1 MRGFIHTL
9 LNRFLTIFIA
19 LGLFVVI
26 HVHAQSSVP
35 NVSQPFPNATITVV
49 VPFAAGSGTDAVARV
64 VTTKMSSILGQPVII
79 ENRPGASAQI
89 GAQQVAAAKPDGYTL
104 LMTTNTSHSA
114 NPWLFQNLK
123 YDPIKDF
130 TPIARV
136 GELPFVLCV
145 NNDLPVKSVQELIDY
160 AKANPGKLAYGTPN
174 STSLVTTETIMHM
187 AKINLIQ
194 IPYKSSPQALTDLI
208 GNQIQVYV
216 ADNGSGMSIIKSGK
230 VRPIGLTG
238 NRPYE
243 QLPNVPPI
251 AQTLAG
257 FDLVSWNGVFG
268 PANLPKPIVE
278 KIDSAILLA
287 LKDKEVQAKLSQLGF
302 VVWPSKNPLDFS
314 QYVNEQMAYW
324 GKLITQSAIKSEI
337 N

>member
-1 MRGFIHTL
+1 MNKL
-9 LNRFLTIFIA
+9 LKLVA
-19 LGLFVVI
+19 VVLASSSL
-26 HVHAQSSVP
+26 HCVAQTYPSS
-35 NVSQPFPNATITVV
+35 NINLV
-49 VPFAAGSGTDAVARV
+49 VPFAPGSGTDAVARIMA
-64 VTTKMSSILGQPVII
+64 TKIGSILGQPVIVD
-79 ENRPGASAQI
+79 NKPGASAQI
-89 GAQQVAAAKPDGYTL
+89 GAQLVASAKPDGYTL

-145 NNDLPVKSVQELIDY
+145 NTDLPVKTVQELIDY
-160 AKANPGKLAYGTPN
+160 AKANPGKLSYGTPN
-174 STSLVTTETIMHM
+174 STSLVTTETIMFLS
-187 AKINLIQ
+187 KIGMTQ

-216 ADNGSGMSIIKSGK
+216 ADTGSGMAMIKAGK
-230 VRPIGLTG
+230 VRAIGLTG
-238 NRPYE
+238 NRPYA

-251 AQTLAG
+251 AKTIQG

-268 PANLPKPIVE
+268 PANLPKPIVD
-278 KIDSAILLA
+278 IVNAAIQEA
-287 LKDKEVQAKLSQLGF
+287 LKDKDVQTKLAQLGF
-302 VVWPSKNPLDFS
+302 VIWPSKNPQDFA
-314 QYVNEQMAYW
+314 QYVSDQMAYW
-324 GKLITQSAIKSEI
+324 GKLIIQSGIKSEI

>member
-1 MRGFIHTL
+1 MNL
-9 LNRFLTIFIA
+9 LHKLFA
-19 LGLFVVI
+19 LALFMSALNCF
-26 HVHAQSSVP
+26 AQGYPSS
-35 NVSQPFPNATITVV
+35 NITMV
-49 VPFAAGSGTDAVARV
+49 VPFAAGSGTDGVARV
-64 VTTKMSSILGQPVII
+64 MATKMSSILGQPVII
-79 ENRPGASAQI
+79 DNKPGASAQI
-89 GAQQVAAAKPDGYTL
+89 GAQLVASAKPDGYTL

-145 NNDLPVKSVQELIDY
+145 NNDLPVKTVQELIDY
-160 AKANPGKLAYGTPN
+160 AKANPGKLSYGTPN
-174 STSLVTTETIMHM
+174 STSLVTTETIMHL
-187 AKINLIQ
+187 AKISMTQ

-216 ADNGSGMSIIKSGK
+216 ADTGSGMAMIKAGK
-230 VRPIGLTG
+230 VRAIGLTG
-238 NRPYE
+238 NRPYA

-251 AQTLAG
+251 AKTIPS

-268 PANLPKPIVE
+268 PANLPKPTVD
-278 KIDSAILLA
+278 KINAAIQEA
-287 LKDKEVQAKLSQLGF
+287 AKDKEVQVKLAQLGF
-302 VVWPSKNPLDFS
+302 VIWPSKNPQDFA
-314 QYVNEQMAYW
+314 QYVSDQMAYW
-324 GKLITQSAIKSEI
+324 GKLIIQSGIKSEL

>member
-1 MRGFIHTL
+1 MKTL
-9 LNRFLTIFIA
+9 HKICA
-19 LGLFVVI
+19 LVFAATSL
-26 HVHAQSSVP
+26 HCASQSYPSS
-35 NVSQPFPNATITVV
+35 NITMV
-49 VPFAAGSGTDAVARV
+49 VPFAAGSGTDGVARV
-64 VTTKMSSILGQPVII
+64 MATKMSSILGQPVII
-79 ENRPGASAQI
+79 DNKPGASAQI
-89 GAQQVAAAKPDGYTL
+89 GAQLVASAKPDGYTL

-145 NNDLPVKSVQELIDY
+145 NNDLPVKTVQELIDY
-160 AKANPGKLAYGTPN
+160 AKAIPGKLSYGTPN
-174 STSLVTTETIMHM
+174 STSLVTTETIMHLT
-187 AKINLIQ
+187 KISLTQ

-216 ADNGSGMSIIKSGK
+216 ADTGSGMAMIKAGK
-230 VRPIGLTG
+230 VRAIGLTG
-238 NRPYE
+238 NRPYA

-251 AQTLAG
+251 AKTVPG

-268 PANLPKPIVE
+268 PANLPKPIVD
-278 KIDSAILLA
+278 KINAAIQEA
-287 LKDKEVQAKLSQLGF
+287 TKDKEVQAKLAQLGF
-302 VVWPSKNPLDFS
+302 VIWPSKNPQDFA
-314 QYVNEQMAYW
+314 QYVSDQMAYW
-324 GKLITQSAIKSEI
+324 GKLIIQSGIKSEL

>member
-1 MRGFIHTL
+1 MNKLI
-9 LNRFLTIFIA
+9 TIFA
-19 LGLFVVI
+19 LLISTVFQDAL
-26 HVHAQSSVP
+26 AQTYP
-35 NVSQPFPNATITVV
+35 NSPITVV
-49 VPFAAGSGTDAVARV
+49 VPFAAGSGTDSVARV
-64 VTTKMSSILGQPVII
+64 MATKMSSLLGQQVII
-79 ENRPGASAQI
+79 DNRPGASAQI
-89 GAQQVAAAKPDGYTL
+89 GAQFVASSSPDGYTL

-130 TPIARV
+130 TPVARV

-160 AKANPGKLAYGTPN
+160 AKANPTKLAYGTPN
-174 STSLVTTETIMHM
+174 STSLVTTETIMNL
-187 AKINLIQ
+187 AKINMIQ

-216 ADNGSGMSIIKSGK
+216 ADTGSGMSMIKSGK
-230 VRPIGLTG
+230 VRAIGLTG
-238 NRPYE
+238 NSSYS

-251 AQTLAG
+251 AKTLPG

-268 PANLPKPIVE
+268 PANMPKPIVD
-278 KIDSAILLA
+278 KLNSAIQEA
-287 LKDKEVQAKLSQLGF
+287 LMDRDVQSKLSQLGF
-302 VVWPSKNPLDFS
+302 VVWPSKNPKDFA
-314 QYVNEQMAYW
+314 QYVSDQMAYW
-324 GKLITQSAIKSEI
+324 GKLITQSGIKSEL

>member
-1 MRGFIHTL
+1 MNKLFKIL
-9 LNRFLTIFIA
+9 A
-19 LGLFVVI
+19 LVLAATSL
-26 HVHAQSSVP
+26 HCAAQSYPSS
-35 NVSQPFPNATITVV
+35 NINLV
-49 VPFAAGSGTDAVARV
+49 VPFAAGSGTDAVARIMA
-64 VTTKMSSILGQPVII
+64 TKMSSILGQPVIVD
-79 ENRPGASAQI
+79 NKPGASAQI
-89 GAQQVAAAKPDGYTL
+89 GAQLVASAKPDGYTL

-145 NNDLPVKSVQELIDY
+145 NNDLPVKTVQELIDY
-160 AKANPGKLAYGTPN
+160 ARANPGKLSYGTPN
-174 STSLVTTETIMHM
+174 STSLVTTETIMFLT
-187 AKINLIQ
+187 KIGMTQ

-216 ADNGSGMSIIKSGK
+216 ADTGSGMAMIKAGK
-230 VRPIGLTG
+230 VRAIGLTG
-238 NRPYE
+238 NRPYA

-251 AQTLAG
+251 AKTIQG

-268 PANLPKPIVE
+268 PANLPKPIVD
-278 KIDSAILLA
+278 KLNAAIQES
-287 LKDKEVQAKLSQLGF
+287 LKDKDVQTKLAQLGF
-302 VVWPSKNPLDFS
+302 VIWPSKNPQEFA
-314 QYVNEQMAYW
+314 QYVSDQMAYW
-324 GKLITQSAIKSEI
+324 GKLIIQSGIKSEI

>member
-1 MRGFIHTL
+1 MKSLFKL
-9 LNRFLTIFIA
+9 VATIFA
-19 LGLFVVI
+19 LMSL
-26 HVHAQSSVP
+26 HCAAQSYPS
-35 NVSQPFPNATITVV
+35 STITMV
-49 VPFAAGSGTDAVARV
+49 VPFAAGSGTDGVARV
-64 VTTKMSSILGQPVII
+64 MATKMSSILGQPVII
-79 ENRPGASAQI
+79 DNKPGASAQI
-89 GAQQVAAAKPDGYTL
+89 GAQLVASAKPDGYTL

-145 NNDLPVKSVQELIDY
+145 NNDLPVKTVQELIDY
-160 AKANPGKLAYGTPN
+160 AKANPGKLSYGTPN
-174 STSLVTTETIMHM
+174 STSLVTTETIMHLS
-187 AKINLIQ
+187 KISMTQ

-216 ADNGSGMSIIKSGK
+216 ADTGSGMAMIKAGK
-230 VRPIGLTG
+230 VRAIGLTG
-238 NRPYE
+238 NRPYA

-251 AQTLAG
+251 AKTIPG

-268 PANLPKPIVE
+268 PANLPKPIVD
-278 KIDSAILLA
+278 KINAAIQEA
-287 LKDKEVQAKLSQLGF
+287 TKDKEVQSKLSQLGF
-302 VVWPSKNPLDFS
+302 VIWPSKNPQDFS
-314 QYVNEQMAYW
+314 QYVSDQMAYW
-324 GKLITQSAIKSEI
+324 GKLIIQSGIKSEL

>member
-1 MRGFIHTL
+1 MNKLFKILAL
-9 LNRFLTIFIA
+9 LLAAISLHCA
-19 LGLFVVI
+19 
-26 HVHAQSSVP
+26 AQSYPSS
-35 NVSQPFPNATITVV
+35 NINLV
-49 VPFAAGSGTDAVARV
+49 VPFAAGSGTDAVARIMA
-64 VTTKMSSILGQPVII
+64 TKMSSILGQPVIVD
-79 ENRPGASAQI
+79 NKPGASAQI
-89 GAQQVAAAKPDGYTL
+89 GAQLVASAKPDGYTL

-145 NNDLPVKSVQELIDY
+145 NNDLPVKTIQELIDY
-160 AKANPGKLAYGTPN
+160 ARANPGKLSYGTPN
-174 STSLVTTETIMHM
+174 STSLVTTETIMFLT
-187 AKINLIQ
+187 KIGMTQ

-216 ADNGSGMSIIKSGK
+216 ADTGSGMAMIKAGK
-230 VRPIGLTG
+230 VRAIGLTG
-238 NRPYE
+238 NRPYA

-251 AQTLAG
+251 AKTIQG

-268 PANLPKPIVE
+268 PANLPKPIVD
-278 KIDSAILLA
+278 KLNAAIQES
-287 LKDKEVQAKLSQLGF
+287 LKDKDVQAKLAQLGF
-302 VVWPSKNPLDFS
+302 VIWPSKNPQDFA
-314 QYVNEQMAYW
+314 QYVSDQMAYW
-324 GKLITQSAIKSEI
+324 GKLIIQSGIKSEI

>member
-1 MRGFIHTL
+1 MNKLFKILAL
-9 LNRFLTIFIA
+9 LLAATSLHCA
-19 LGLFVVI
+19 
-26 HVHAQSSVP
+26 AQSYPSS
-35 NVSQPFPNATITVV
+35 NINLV
-49 VPFAAGSGTDAVARV
+49 VPFAAGSGTDAVARIMA
-64 VTTKMSSILGQPVII
+64 TKMSSILGQPVIVD
-79 ENRPGASAQI
+79 NKPGASAQI
-89 GAQQVAAAKPDGYTL
+89 GAQLVASAKPDGYTL

-145 NNDLPVKSVQELIDY
+145 NNDLPVKTVQELIDY
-160 AKANPGKLAYGTPN
+160 ARANPGKLSYGTPN
-174 STSLVTTETIMHM
+174 STSLVTTETIMFLT
-187 AKINLIQ
+187 KIGMTQ

-216 ADNGSGMSIIKSGK
+216 ADTGSGMAMIKAGK
-230 VRPIGLTG
+230 VRAIGLTG
-238 NRPYE
+238 NRPYA

-251 AQTLAG
+251 AKTIQG

-268 PANLPKPIVE
+268 PANLPKPIVD
-278 KIDSAILLA
+278 KLNAAIQES
-287 LKDKEVQAKLSQLGF
+287 LKDKDVQTKLAQLGF
-302 VVWPSKNPLDFS
+302 VIWPSKNPQEFA
-314 QYVNEQMAYW
+314 QYVSDQMAYW
-324 GKLITQSAIKSEI
+324 GKLIIQSGIKSEI

>member
-1 MRGFIHTL
+1 MNKLFKIL
-9 LNRFLTIFIA
+9 A
-19 LGLFVVI
+19 LVLAATSL
-26 HVHAQSSVP
+26 HCAAQGYPSS
-35 NVSQPFPNATITVV
+35 NINLV
-49 VPFAAGSGTDAVARV
+49 VPFAAGSGTDAVARIMA
-64 VTTKMSSILGQPVII
+64 TKMSSILGQPVIVD
-79 ENRPGASAQI
+79 NKPGASAQI
-89 GAQQVAAAKPDGYTL
+89 GAQLVASAKPDGYTL

-145 NNDLPVKSVQELIDY
+145 NNDLPVKTVQELIDY
-160 AKANPGKLAYGTPN
+160 ARANPGKLSYGTPN
-174 STSLVTTETIMHM
+174 STSLVTTETIMFLT
-187 AKINLIQ
+187 KIGMTQ

-216 ADNGSGMSIIKSGK
+216 ADTGSGMAMIKAGK
-230 VRPIGLTG
+230 VRAIGLTG
-238 NRPYE
+238 NRPYA

-251 AQTLAG
+251 AKTIQG

-268 PANLPKPIVE
+268 PANLPRPIVD
-278 KIDSAILLA
+278 KLNAAIQES
-287 LKDKEVQAKLSQLGF
+287 LKDKDVQTKLAQLGF
-302 VVWPSKNPLDFS
+302 VIWPSKNPQDFA
-314 QYVNEQMAYW
+314 QYVSDQMAYW
-324 GKLITQSAIKSEI
+324 GKLIIQSGIKSEI

>member
-1 MRGFIHTL
+1 M
-9 LNRFLTIFIA
+9 NK
-19 LGLFVVI
+19 LFKILVLVLAATSLQC
-26 HVHAQSSVP
+26 VAQSYPSS
-35 NVSQPFPNATITVV
+35 NINLV
-49 VPFAAGSGTDAVARV
+49 VPFAAGSGTDAVARIMA
-64 VTTKMSSILGQPVII
+64 TKMSSILGQPVIVD
-79 ENRPGASAQI
+79 NKPGASAQI
-89 GAQQVAAAKPDGYTL
+89 GAQLVASAKPDGYTL

-145 NNDLPVKSVQELIDY
+145 NNDLPVKTVQELIDY
-160 AKANPGKLAYGTPN
+160 ARANPGKLSYGTPN
-174 STSLVTTETIMHM
+174 STSLVTTETIMFLT
-187 AKINLIQ
+187 KIGMTQ

-216 ADNGSGMSIIKSGK
+216 ADTGSGMAMIKAGK
-230 VRPIGLTG
+230 VRAIGLTG
-238 NRPYE
+238 NRPYA

-251 AQTLAG
+251 AKTIQG

-268 PANLPKPIVE
+268 PANLPKPIVD
-278 KIDSAILLA
+278 KLNAAIQES
-287 LKDKEVQAKLSQLGF
+287 LKDKDVQTKLAQLGF
-302 VVWPSKNPLDFS
+302 VIWPSKNPQDFA
-314 QYVNEQMAYW
+314 QYVSDQMAYW
-324 GKLITQSAIKSEI
+324 GKLIIQSGIKSEI